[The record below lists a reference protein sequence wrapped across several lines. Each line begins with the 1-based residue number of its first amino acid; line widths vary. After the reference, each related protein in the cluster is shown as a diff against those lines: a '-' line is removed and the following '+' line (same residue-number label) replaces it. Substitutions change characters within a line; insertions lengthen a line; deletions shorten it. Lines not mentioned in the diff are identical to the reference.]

1 MSMIV
6 SICQHCDEQQ
16 FQKHYTIFS
25 VVKLDLYIR
34 ALLQHHILA
43 LKKTTRTPHV
53 HLIFYIVDT
62 VNKYLFWV
70 DKTEFIVHRMLYS
83 GNENLRVA
91 EAHSAIS
98 SLSLDQKV
106 LYIPYISINA

>member
-1 MSMIV
+1 MNSN
-6 SICQHCDEQQ
+6 
-16 FQKHYTIFS
+16 
-25 VVKLDLYIR
+25 IR
-34 ALLQHHILA
+34 NITRFLSSKVRFMHTSTTTTSHSCSE
-43 LKKTTRTPHV
+43 KTTRTPHV

-106 LYIPYISINA
+106 TYIPYISINA